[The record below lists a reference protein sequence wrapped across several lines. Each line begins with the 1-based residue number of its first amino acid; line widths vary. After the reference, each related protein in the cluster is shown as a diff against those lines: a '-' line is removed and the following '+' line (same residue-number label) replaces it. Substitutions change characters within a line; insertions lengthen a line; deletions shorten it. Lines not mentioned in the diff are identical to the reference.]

1 MRQCYNK
8 IIQRDPLSYYSGGEK
23 DEKSPRSPVCPLHD
37 AVTLCACANSGEKEF
52 EAAKALYDA
61 GDYEDA
67 IEALQNI
74 GHYAE
79 ITGMIADA

>member
-1 MRQCYNK
+1 MKKALALLFALCMM
-8 IIQRDPLSYYSGGEK
+8 L
-23 DEKSPRSPVCPLHD
+23 
-37 AVTLCACANSGEKEF
+37 TLCACANSGEKEF